1 LLLLELVDSA
11 WEKLELRG
19 RCQIDAVNCQI
30 LPPRASRRFVVVTK
44 LAYDDQGTGEPVLF
58 IAGRGGAGRTWH
70 LYQVPAFVNAGYR
83 VITFDNRGVGAT
95 ANADGFTTESMVADT
110 AVLIESLGIGPV
122 RIVGVS
128 MGSFI
133 AQELMV
139 ARPDLVSR
147 AVLMATRGR
156 LDRAREFFRAA
167 EDDFAASGVQVPV
180 TYDAKIRL
188 LESFSPKTLNN
199 DEAVAEWIGM
209 FNVWPIKLTPGLVRQ
224 GAISPQGNHL
234 AAYRNITAPVLVLG
248 FADDIVTPP
257 HLGREVA
264 DAIPNGQYQQVAD
277 TGHLGFLERPEAVN
291 AAVLQFFATPEA

>member
-1 LLLLELVDSA
+1 LLRRTTA
-11 WEKLELRG
+11 G
-19 RCQIDAVNCQI
+19 FG
-30 LPPRASRRFVVVTK
+30 ASRRFVVVTN
-44 LAYDDQGTGEPVLF
+44 LAYDDQGTGEPILF

-70 LYQVPAFVNAGYR
+70 LYQVPAFLKAGYR

-110 AVLIESLGIGPV
+110 AALIEKLGIGPV
-122 RIVGVS
+122 RVVAVS

-156 LDRAREFFRAA
+156 LDKAREFFRDA
-167 EDDFAASGVQVPV
+167 EDEFAASGIQLPV
-180 TYDAKIRL
+180 AYDAKIRL
-188 LESFSPKTLNN
+188 LESFSPKTLSN

-234 AAYRNITAPVLVLG
+234 SRYRNITAPVLVLG

-264 DAIPNGQYQQVAD
+264 DAIPNGQFQQLAD

-291 AAVLQFFATPEA
+291 AAVLEFFAVPEA

>member
-1 LLLLELVDSA
+1 
-11 WEKLELRG
+11 LELRG
-19 RCQIDAVNCQI
+19 RCQVDAVNCQI
-30 LPPRASRRFVVVTK
+30 LPPRASRRFFVVIN

-70 LYQVPAFVNAGYR
+70 LYQVPAFVKAGYR

-156 LDRAREFFRAA
+156 LDKAREFFRAA
-167 EDDFAASGVQVPV
+167 EDEFAASGVQLPV
-180 TYDAKIRL
+180 SYDAKIRL